1 MDNNN
6 NGQRPVRSA
15 RPTANPA
22 GKQSVRGAS
31 ANGSRTQKPAAG
43 TNRAAK
49 PISGMKTSHKSRRKQ
64 QQKNQFIILGAA
76 LAVVIIV
83 IVIIVAARSGGKPK
97 DDIAA
102 IAATQTADNPS
113 PWLIDGAA
121 QTVGDPNDAPADNAQ
136 EQPVEAYTALE
147 YLRNLVP
154 GATAQPAQYL
164 EVIKNGPAS
173 EKRIAVTVDDLNEVD
188 NLNRIMT
195 IAESNGAKLTLFA
208 IGSVVNEKAD
218 LQDALRRANSLGFE
232 IENHTYD
239 HDRQHRLY
247 SLTDEEMAYQIYKTQ
262 VAVNNALNADYTMHF
277 LRMPGGNGEHDLRTH
292 QYLNQLGNYKAIV
305 DWSYSGSDAKIKS
318 IKNNLNP
325 GYIYLFH
332 CKKDDLKKL
341 EEFIP
346 YAVAQGYELIT
357 LNDLLGYPA
366 NEVGEYNAAAYAE
379 IPAPLPFVYEAD
391 VALGNKE
398 YSQLYAAQLLQNR
411 LIELGYLSSGA
422 TVDGDYGATT
432 KLAVRLFQYYN
443 GLTYDGFAG
452 VKTQEILF
460 SSQARR
466 NTSGY
471 IAGEPETY
479 PTGEDRVL
487 FETET

>member
-1 MDNNN
+1 MESNNK
-6 NGQRPVRSA
+6 GQKPVRSA
-15 RPTANPA
+15 KLTANPE
-22 GKQSVRGAS
+22 GKRVVKPAPAS
-31 ANGSRTQKPAAG
+31 GVRTQKPATGAKR
-43 TNRAAK
+43 TAK
-49 PISGMKTSHKSRRKQ
+49 PISGMKTGHKSRKKQ
-64 QQKNQFIILGAA
+64 QQIKQFIILGAA

-83 IVIIVAARSGGKPK
+83 IVIIVASRSGGKPK
-97 DDIAA
+97 DDI
-102 IAATQTADNPS
+102 IANDATQNAANLS
-113 PWLIDGAA
+113 PWLAGGDA
-121 QTVGDPNDAPADNAQ
+121 QTGGEPNDTAADVQ

-154 GATAQPAQYL
+154 GATAQPVQYL
-164 EVIKNGPAS
+164 DVIKNGPENS
-173 EKRIAVTVDDLNEVD
+173 MRIAVTVDDLNEVD
-188 NLNRIMT
+188 NLNRIMN
-195 IAESNGAKLTLFA
+195 IAESNGARLTLFA
-208 IGSVVNEKAD
+208 IGSVVDEKAD
-218 LQDALRRANSLGFE
+218 LQESLRRANALGFE

-239 HDRQHRLY
+239 HDRKHRLY
-247 SLTDEEMAYQIYKTQ
+247 SLTEEEMAYQIYKTQ

-277 LRMPGGNGEHDLRTH
+277 LRMPGGNGEYDLRTH
-292 QYLNQLGNYKAIV
+292 QYLIQLKNYKAIV

-318 IKNNLNP
+318 IKNNLKP

-332 CKKDDLKKL
+332 CKSDDLKKL

-357 LNDLLGYPA
+357 LNELLGYPA
-366 NEVGEYNAAAYAE
+366 NEVGEYNAAANAE

-391 VALGNKE
+391 VALGNRE
-398 YSQLYAAQLLQNR
+398 YTQLYAAQLLQNR

-422 TVDGDYGATT
+422 TVDGDYGSTT

-460 SSQARR
+460 SSQAKR

-487 FETET
+487 FETES